1 MGSRTALKMYKGN
14 VHLIVETLNGCSV
27 IVSKSLI
34 TQMLKRF
41 SKEWI
46 PAFGFFKWAKLQTG
60 FKHSPDSYNL
70 MVDNLGKSR
79 KFALMWEIVEEMHK
93 LGRATQVRHERD
105 SYANEHEVR
114 VSNARDDWESD
125 EDESYE

>member
-1 MGSRTALKMYKGN
+1 MLSKLKSFTVIRDMGSRTALKMYKGN
-14 VHLIVETLNGCSV
+14 VHLIVEALNGCSV
-27 IVSKSLI
+27 IVSESLV

-70 MVDNLGKSR
+70 MVDSLGKSR
-79 KFALMWEIVEEMHK
+79 KFALMWEIVKEMHK
-93 LGRATQVRHERD
+93 LRRATKRR
-105 SYANEHEVR
+105 
-114 VSNARDDWESD
+114 D
-125 EDESYE
+125 EDGSYEWEK